1 MHHPAD
7 TAGKAT
13 IRTSKVK
20 EFSVVSMVENSIF
33 YVVKWKKTSQKI
45 SRKKSK
51 KKIQKKISRKKS
63 KKKNPK
69 KNIQIFFRIFLDG
82 RSYLLFVIFIA
93 MKTIVHNIR

>member
-51 KKIQKKISRKKS
+51 KK
-63 KKKNPK
+63 NPK